1 MFLKASG
8 KNFLSITG
16 MHAHFLFF
24 LVYQY
29 GRVGQNEYGGAKQVT
44 GNFILYAKN

>member
-8 KNFLSITG
+8 ESFLSITG
-16 MHAHFLFF
+16 IHTHFLFC

-29 GRVGQNEYGGAKQVT
+29 GRVGQNEYGEAKQVT